1 MAKSCQNGHSTTNM
15 VFFGKANVTSDKCE
29 EHERLGKAWASDC
42 GAAGCKCVNL
52 GRIFNF
58 SEF

>member
-1 MAKSCQNGHSTTNM
+1 M